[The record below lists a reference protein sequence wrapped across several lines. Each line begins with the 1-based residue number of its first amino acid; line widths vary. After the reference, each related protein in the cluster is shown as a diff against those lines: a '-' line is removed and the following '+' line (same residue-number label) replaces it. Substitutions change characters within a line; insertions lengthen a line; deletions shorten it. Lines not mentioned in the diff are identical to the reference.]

1 MQIMHS
7 YPKERKHKSLGR
19 REGCKVGDMVASG
32 VEVAVLDGD
41 I

>member
-1 MQIMHS
+1 MHS
-7 YPKERKHKSLGR
+7 YPKERKCKGLGMK
-19 REGCKVGDMVASG
+19 EGAEVGDMVEAG